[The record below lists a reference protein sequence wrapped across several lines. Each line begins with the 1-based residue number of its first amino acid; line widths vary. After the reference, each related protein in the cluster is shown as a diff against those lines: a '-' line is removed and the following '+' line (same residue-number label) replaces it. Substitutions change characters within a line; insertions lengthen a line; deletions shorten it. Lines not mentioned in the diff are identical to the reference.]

1 MDTKV
6 NTEKKVKKDF
16 NKKTPFVKKTLPIHI
31 TNAIYL
37 VKNNAEIRRFTSK
50 AMIAQLIKA
59 GQLNKED
66 KVYIDF
72 FFDKFAIIVNGLK
85 QEFYYKNNSLFIN
98 CLAASFPLFINNAQ
112 NIINEFVA
120 KEECEVSIDNINNI
134 VNMVQGE
141 CNTSPVEG

>member
-6 NTEKKVKKDF
+6 NTEKKIKKDF
-16 NKKTPFVKKTLPIHI
+16 NKKTPFIKKNLPAHI

-50 AMIAQLIKA
+50 AMIAQLVKA

-141 CNTSPVEG
+141 CNTPPVEG